1 MISLVRSHTGDA
13 LLRVL
18 AMPLSYHGEKY
29 YSNYL
34 RDFIPVL
41 GKVLHITDLYC
52 KQNWQVIFVWLLAR
66 WAKK

>member
-1 MISLVRSHTGDA
+1 MISIVRSHTDDV

-41 GKVLHITDLYC
+41 GKVLHITEMWPISAPTYST
-52 KQNWQVIFVWLLAR
+52 
-66 WAKK
+66 